1 MTKRGTERKD
11 QLFDVAT
18 RLFREKGFHNT
29 SMQELADALGVQKS
43 SLYYHVESKEE
54 LLLRILEEG
63 SRLQAAQID
72 EIYAADICPTEK
84 LRRALMG
91 YATTVMEYQDLF
103 SVYINELQS
112 LPVEQTGQIHSVRQN
127 YQRVL
132 TQIIEEGIRNG
143 CFRSTDPK
151 IACLAVLGMLTWV
164 HRWFSPNGELPPE
177 EIATKMIEIALYGLV
192 ANPQASAV

>member
-29 SMQELADALGVQKS
+29 SMQDLADALGVQKS

-54 LLLRILEEG
+54 LLLQILEVG
-63 SRLQAAQID
+63 SHLQAAQVD
-72 EIYAADICPTEK
+72 EVYAADLCPTEK

-91 YATTVMEYQDLF
+91 YALTVMEYQDLF

-112 LPVEQTGQIHSVRQN
+112 LPAEQTSQVNSVRQN

-132 TQIIEEGIRNG
+132 TQIIEDGIRSG
-143 CFRSTDPK
+143 CFRQTDAK

-164 HRWFSPNGELPPE
+164 HRWFSPDGELPPE
-177 EIATKMIEIALYGLV
+177 EIAATMVELALYGLV
-192 ANPQASAV
+192 ANPKPSPV